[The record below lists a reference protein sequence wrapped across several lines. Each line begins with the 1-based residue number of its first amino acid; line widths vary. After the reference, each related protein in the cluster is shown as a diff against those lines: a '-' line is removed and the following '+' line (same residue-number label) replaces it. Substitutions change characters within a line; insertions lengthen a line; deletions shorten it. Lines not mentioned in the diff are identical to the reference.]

1 MHQLI
6 LCIWYFAIATKTK
19 ISCVACLTVLRS
31 SSVGSEFFFV
41 FIYWMRVRAQQIIFH
56 GLVIQKWRNVR
67 WWSTWNQNY
76 YFIKPI
82 NFHQIFIKSR
92 VKNLY
97 FPINEFGLNKSQ
109 MNSMLESRSSM
120 CNFTDNY
127 NLFNINHFLIF
138 LHLLEICCE
147 IFITKT
153 RREIINTFM
162 IFDADLIES

>member
-31 SSVGSEFFFV
+31 SSVGSEFFLF
-41 FIYWMRVRAQQIIFH
+41 
-56 GLVIQKWRNVR
+56 L
-67 WWSTWNQNY
+67 STECAFALSKSFSMVLWFKNGEMY
-76 YFIKPI
+76 DDDLPETRTTISLSPS
-82 NFHQIFIKSR
+82 IFIKYSLNPEW
-92 VKNLY
+92 KHLC

-109 MNSMLESRSSM
+109 TNSMLESRSSM

-127 NLFNINHFLIF
+127 NLFNINHSLIF